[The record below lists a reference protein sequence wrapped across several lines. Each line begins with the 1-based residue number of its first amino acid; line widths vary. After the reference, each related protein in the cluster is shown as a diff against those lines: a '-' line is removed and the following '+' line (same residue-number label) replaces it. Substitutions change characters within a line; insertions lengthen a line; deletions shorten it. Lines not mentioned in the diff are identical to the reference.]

1 MKIMTAGTDTKL
13 LDQKVYFANGGVYSA
28 VIQPNPEKTSEVG
41 FSFIEILVLY
51 FCGYTNF
58 YIAFYNVHIASFRVA
73 TG

>member
-41 FSFIEILVLY
+41 SRSVFLWL
-51 FCGYTNF
+51 
-58 YIAFYNVHIASFRVA
+58 
-73 TG
+73 